1 MTTSGSTVGQSN
13 QSFPVE
19 PSTEPDQV
27 QVLVSAHL
35 NLLGERLKEIS
46 RNISSVS
53 TICTLIEITLPFLKY
68 LEKGQSPNI
77 DRSLDII
84 LDTVIYSSTAL
95 LNLFEAIK
103 EIKALKNN
111 PKTEEEIDQELTKLA
126 IYHLSTGNGLEIFQL
141 VTLILKNKIMLNI
154 LKQQYNQHSF
164 QQGNQLSNNRLFK

>member
-13 QSFPVE
+13 QSFPVSE

-46 RNISSVS
+46 RNITS
-53 TICTLIEITLPFLKY
+53 Y

-126 IYHLSTGNGLEIFQL
+126 IYHLSTATVQPAQIQARQPSQQQQIVQVKTEI
-141 VTLILKNKIMLNI
+141 
-154 LKQQYNQHSF
+154 
-164 QQGNQLSNNRLFK
+164 NRN

>member
-46 RNISSVS
+46 RNITS
-53 TICTLIEITLPFLKY
+53 Y

-126 IYHLSTGNGLEIFQL
+126 IYHLSTATVQPAQIQARQQPQQQQIVQVKTEI
-141 VTLILKNKIMLNI
+141 
-154 LKQQYNQHSF
+154 
-164 QQGNQLSNNRLFK
+164 NRN

>member
-1 MTTSGSTVGQSN
+1 MTTSGSVGGPN
-13 QSFPVE
+13 QFQNQIPVE
-19 PSTEPDQV
+19 TTDVDQV

-46 RNISSVS
+46 RNITS
-53 TICTLIEITLPFLKY
+53 Y

-103 EIKALKNN
+103 EIKNLKNN

-126 IYHLSTGNGLEIFQL
+126 IYHLSTATVQPAQPTRP
-141 VTLILKNKIMLNI
+141 VQP
-154 LKQQYNQHSF
+154 QQQIVQVKTERN
-164 QQGNQLSNNRLFK
+164 

>member
-13 QSFPVE
+13 QSFQVE

-46 RNISSVS
+46 RNITS
-53 TICTLIEITLPFLKY
+53 Y

-126 IYHLSTGNGLEIFQL
+126 IYHLSTATVQPAQVQARQPAQQQQIVQVKTEI
-141 VTLILKNKIMLNI
+141 
-154 LKQQYNQHSF
+154 
-164 QQGNQLSNNRLFK
+164 NRN

>member
-46 RNISSVS
+46 RNISS
-53 TICTLIEITLPFLKY
+53 Y

-126 IYHLSTGNGLEIFQL
+126 IYHLSTATVQPAQLPTRQSTQQQQIVQVKSEI
-141 VTLILKNKIMLNI
+141 
-154 LKQQYNQHSF
+154 
-164 QQGNQLSNNRLFK
+164 NRN

>member
-13 QSFPVE
+13 QSFQVE

-46 RNISSVS
+46 RNITS
-53 TICTLIEITLPFLKY
+53 Y

-126 IYHLSTGNGLEIFQL
+126 IYHLSTATVQPAQVQTRQPAQQQQIVQVKTEI
-141 VTLILKNKIMLNI
+141 
-154 LKQQYNQHSF
+154 
-164 QQGNQLSNNRLFK
+164 NRN

>member
-13 QSFPVE
+13 QSFQVE

-46 RNISSVS
+46 RNITS
-53 TICTLIEITLPFLKY
+53 
-68 LEKGQSPNI
+68 GQSPNI

-126 IYHLSTGNGLEIFQL
+126 IYHLSTATVQPAQVQTRQPAQQQQIVQVKTEI
-141 VTLILKNKIMLNI
+141 
-154 LKQQYNQHSF
+154 
-164 QQGNQLSNNRLFK
+164 NRN

>member
-46 RNISSVS
+46 RNISS
-53 TICTLIEITLPFLKY
+53 Y

-126 IYHLSTGNGLEIFQL
+126 IYHLSTATVQPAQIQARQPSQQQQIVQVKTEI
-141 VTLILKNKIMLNI
+141 
-154 LKQQYNQHSF
+154 
-164 QQGNQLSNNRLFK
+164 NRN

>member
-46 RNISSVS
+46 RNITS
-53 TICTLIEITLPFLKY
+53 Y

-126 IYHLSTGNGLEIFQL
+126 IYHLSTATVQPAQIQARQPS
-141 VTLILKNKIMLNI
+141 
-154 LKQQYNQHSF
+154 QQIVQVKTEV
-164 QQGNQLSNNRLFK
+164 NRN

>member
-1 MTTSGSTVGQSN
+1 MTTSGSIVGQSN
-13 QSFPVE
+13 QFQNQVVPVE
-19 PSTEPDQV
+19 TSDVDQV

-46 RNISSVS
+46 RNISS
-53 TICTLIEITLPFLKY
+53 Y

-126 IYHLSTGNGLEIFQL
+126 IYHLSTATVQPAQVPVRQVPAVQQSIVQVKTEI
-141 VTLILKNKIMLNI
+141 
-154 LKQQYNQHSF
+154 
-164 QQGNQLSNNRLFK
+164 NRN